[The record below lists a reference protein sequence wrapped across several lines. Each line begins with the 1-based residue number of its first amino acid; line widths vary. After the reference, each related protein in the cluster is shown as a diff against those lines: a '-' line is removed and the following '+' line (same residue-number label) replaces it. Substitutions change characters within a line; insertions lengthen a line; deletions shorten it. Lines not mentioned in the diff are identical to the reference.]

1 MGLVNALNEAISL
14 LEQTR
19 EDATKAEN
27 GNKSAG
33 VRVRKT
39 AKTVM
44 DELKELRRLV
54 LECRQ

>member
-1 MGLVNALNEAISL
+1 MDLVNALNRAISL
-14 LEQTR
+14 LEETR
-19 EDATKAEN
+19 DDAIKTQN

-54 LECRQ
+54 LECRR